1 MTPIVKICGLQDAE
15 ILCAALQSPID
26 IIGFVFA
33 ASRRRVSPEQAAAM
47 IEAAKRRGGRLP
59 RFAGVFVDPDADELQ
74 RVLRIA
80 PLDIVQLHGREDAD
94 FCAWVRQTF
103 GVGVFKAFSIREHD
117 SDTQLPSE
125 LDRFAG
131 AIDAL
136 MLDTAGGG
144 SGRTFR
150 WEAIPPFRDWTRARG
165 IPLLIAGGLHAD
177 NVRELIER
185 YEPDGVDVSSGVET
199 DGVKDV
205 AKIHTFVG
213 RVKSS

>member
-1 MTPIVKICGLQDAE
+1 MTPLVKICGLQDAE
-15 ILCAALQSPID
+15 RLCAALEAPID

-33 ASRRRVSPEQAAAM
+33 PSRRRVTPEQAAAM
-47 IEAAKRRGGRLP
+47 IGAARRRGGRLP
-59 RFAGVFVDPDADELQ
+59 RFAGVFVDPTPEELA
-74 RVLRIA
+74 RVLACA
-80 PLDIVQLHGREDAD
+80 PLEIVQLHGREDAA
-94 FCAWVRQTF
+94 FCRRVKQTF
-103 GVGVFKAFSIREHD
+103 GVDVFKVFDIREQEAD
-117 SDTQLPSE
+117 APLPPE
-125 LDRFAG
+125 LDAFAG
-131 AIDAL
+131 AVDAL

-150 WEAIPPFRDWTRARG
+150 WEAIPPYRAWARAHG
-165 IPLLIAGGLHAD
+165 IPLIVAGGLTAD

-213 RVKSS
+213 RVKTS